1 MSTLRAK
8 VSDLLS
14 GTRLVSVTRLHY
26 SWAFEFDRVGLTTS
40 TSWRIVRSGRLLLTS
55 NDDGQKFGLPQPV
68 DSEAQFQATLA
79 GHQVTS
85 CGVAPATAD
94 LTLDFDEGT
103 RFEILSTSIGY
114 EAWQLNSAGSCI
126 VAGNEGRLSEATY
139 AVPQVM
145 IGGPWE

>member
-8 VSDLLS
+8 VSDLL
-14 GTRLVSVTRLHY
+14 GGARLISVTRLEY
-26 SWAFEFDRVGLTTS
+26 SWAFEFDCVGLTTG
-40 TSWRIVRSGRLLLTS
+40 TSWRIVKDGRLFLTS
-55 NDDGQKFGLPQPV
+55 NDDGQKFGLPHPV
-68 DSEAQFQATLA
+68 DAETRFQAVLA
-79 GHQVTS
+79 GHQVTL
-85 CGVAPATAD
+85 CKVDAATAD
-94 LTLDFDEGT
+94 LTLNFDEGS

-139 AVPQVM
+139 AAPQVM